1 MTESEL
7 RELIRGI
14 VAEMLAAP
22 PRPNALVLFSGAL
35 LGFDTAVASLKRL
48 VGDVNLNWTQTPS
61 AERILD
67 QAKIA
72 EIGMVHA
79 SESLVQAHDML
90 ILPNAT
96 VNLIAKVAH
105 HEIIGLGFS
114 EAGKLQVNSPYPE
127 AL

>member
-48 VGDVNLNWTQTPS
+48 VGDVNLNWTQTPRPS
-61 AERILD
+61 SRPAW
-67 QAKIA
+67 
-72 EIGMVHA
+72 
-79 SESLVQAHDML
+79 
-90 ILPNAT
+90 AT
-96 VNLIAKVAH
+96 SRTNT
-105 HEIIGLGFS
+105 
-114 EAGKLQVNSPYPE
+114 
-127 AL
+127 